1 MAIADILAE
10 KEELEQ
16 RYLEKIVELSHAD
29 QVLEIL
35 GEWLNDFD
43 YLPAAY
49 DSYHVIYDRFKDRVM
64 IEIIYGATYGYRIR
78 IDKDRKEI
86 FSCDYVDYTG
96 NAINDAAKIY
106 EIIIK
111 ELM

>member
-1 MAIADILAE
+1 MTIADILAE

-16 RYLEKIVELSHAD
+16 KYLKKIVELSHAD
-29 QVLEIL
+29 QVIEML

-49 DSYHVIYDRFKDRVM
+49 DPYHAIYDRFKDRVM

-86 FSCDYVDYTG
+86 FTCDYDDYTG
-96 NAINDAAKIY
+96 DATDDAAKIY
-106 EIIIK
+106 EIIMK

>member
-1 MAIADILAE
+1 MAIADILAK

-16 RYLEKIVELSHAD
+16 KYLEKIVELSHAD
-29 QVLEIL
+29 QVLELL
-35 GEWLNDFD
+35 GQWFDDFD

-49 DSYHVIYDRFKDRVM
+49 DPYHAIYDRFSDRIMV
-64 IEIIYGATYGYRIR
+64 EIIYGAAYGYYVR

-86 FSCDYVDYTG
+86 FSCDYVGYTG
-96 NAINDAAKIY
+96 DATDDAAKIY
-106 EIIIK
+106 EIIMK

>member
-16 RYLEKIVELSHAD
+16 KYLEKIVELSHAD
-29 QVLEIL
+29 QVIEML

-49 DSYHVIYDRFKDRVM
+49 DPYHAIYDRFKDRIMV
-64 IEIIYGATYGYRIR
+64 EIIYGAAYGYRIR

-106 EIIIK
+106 GIIMK

>member
-1 MAIADILAE
+1 MSIADILAE

-16 RYLEKIVELSHAD
+16 TYLEKIVKLSHAD
-29 QVLEIL
+29 QVIETL
-35 GEWLNDFD
+35 GEWFNDFD

-49 DSYHVIYDRFKDRVM
+49 DPYHAIYDRFSDRVM
-64 IEIIYGATYGYRIR
+64 IEIIYGAAYGYRIR

-96 NAINDAAKIY
+96 DATDDAAKIY
-106 EIIIK
+106 EIVTK

>member
-1 MAIADILAE
+1 MAIADILAK

-16 RYLEKIVELSHAD
+16 KYLEKIVELSHAD
-29 QVLEIL
+29 QVLELL
-35 GEWLNDFD
+35 GQWLNDFD

-49 DSYHVIYDRFKDRVM
+49 DPYHAIYDRFSDRIMV
-64 IEIIYGATYGYRIR
+64 EIIYGAAYGYRIR
-78 IDKDRKEI
+78 VDKNMKEI

-96 NAINDAAKIY
+96 DATDDAAKIY
-106 EIIIK
+106 EIITK

>member
-16 RYLEKIVELSHAD
+16 KYLEKIVKLSHAD
-29 QVLEIL
+29 QVLETL
-35 GEWLNDFD
+35 GEWFHDFI
-43 YLPAAY
+43 YLPDFFDPY
-49 DSYHVIYDRFKDRVM
+49 RGVYDRFADG
-64 IEIIYGATYGYRIR
+64 IEVGVTYGAAYGYRIR

-86 FSCDYVDYTG
+86 FACDYDDYTG
-96 NAINDAAKIY
+96 NATDDAAKIY
-106 EIIIK
+106 KIVMK